1 MRKFL
6 LVRNGTTCAGEF
18 DIAASLRRTDV
29 LDSLTSLSI
38 TPIDKLDNE
47 QKMVKSEKR
56 W

>member
-1 MRKFL
+1 MRKFS

-18 DIAASLRRTDV
+18 DGVASLRRADV

-38 TPIDKLDNE
+38 TPIETNSIMSK
-47 QKMVKSEKR
+47 K